1 MTLPLYFS
9 LNFILSALTSF
20 FLIRMVLKKKYL
32 LVRPSIWFL
41 VFFNVQIQWSTVVNA
56 NYIYENLHSTRAI
69 LLLTQVFPLVTLLV
83 VMRLFVPATIKTW
96 EKVVDSSRR
105 DYTKSY
111 TTLLV
116 IFVPVCLAIL
126 FVYLIY
132 VPFTKTGLYFIVVGS
147 DALAASFAR
156 ENSLKLLPNEW
167 LKYAYQFYSRFL
179 AVFVASILTIIAI
192 NLFRKRKTFFIPL
205 LLLSVFI
212 ILIGASL
219 PGARG
224 TGAKIILSLFLTF
237 FLQNR
242 LRIKGVWLVLGFFA
256 VLMPSV
262 FIQLL
267 KYDAGFGFWQIFEG
281 FNVLLERV
289 MFVPLKS
296 GIQWLSYTDLY
307 GFWGVQGIPKLAV
320 FLGKEPVNVPNFLM
334 NYYTTSVIDSGFLTT
349 SFVFSYY
356 CFFGLLVIP
365 VYVFLIIF
373 IDFWV
378 FLYARLATPLV
389 VPAIVSL
396 NAASINLIGSDY
408 LTMFLTYGFLTGAI
422 FIALTSSLLVGRK
435 RVHIKFRKSFY

>member
-32 LVRPSIWFL
+32 LVRPSTWFL
-41 VFFNVQIQWSTVVNA
+41 IFFNVQIQWSTVVNA
-56 NYIYENLHSTRAI
+56 SYIYENLHSTRAI
-69 LLLTQVFPLVTLLV
+69 LLLTQVFPLITLLV
-83 VMRLFVPATIKTW
+83 VTRLFVPATIKTW

-105 DYTKSY
+105 DYTNSY
-111 TTLLV
+111 TTLLI
-116 IFVPVCLAIL
+116 IFVPLCLAII

-132 VPFTKTGLYFIVVGS
+132 VPFTKTGLYYSVIGS

-179 AVFVASILTIIAI
+179 AVFVASILTIIVI

-219 PGARG
+219 PGARV
-224 TGAKIILSLFLTF
+224 TGAMIILLTF

-242 LRIKGVWLVLGFFA
+242 LRIKGVWLVLGVFA
-256 VLMPSV
+256 VLIPSV

-296 GIQWLSYTDLY
+296 GIQWLSYTDLH

-320 FLGKEPVNVPNFLM
+320 LLGKEPVNVPNFLM

-365 VYVFLIIF
+365 VYVLLIVF

-422 FIALTSSLLVGRK
+422 FIALTSSLLVGRR
-435 RVHIKFRKSFY
+435 RVRFKFTKSVY